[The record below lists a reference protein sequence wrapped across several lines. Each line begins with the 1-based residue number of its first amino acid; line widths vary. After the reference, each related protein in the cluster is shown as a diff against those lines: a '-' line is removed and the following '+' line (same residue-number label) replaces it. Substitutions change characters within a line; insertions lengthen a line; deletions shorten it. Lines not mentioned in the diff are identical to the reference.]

1 MTNLLLKAQELD
13 QSDALKAARERFYL
27 PQGKIY
33 LDGNS
38 LGALPKHVSAR
49 VQDAIVR
56 QWGED
61 LIGSWNTN
69 HWIDLP
75 TRVGAQLAALIGANP
90 DEVVACDSTSI
101 NVFKVLLAAL
111 KLRPERHVI
120 VSDIDNF
127 PTDLYIAQGIN
138 ELLDNKY
145 ELRFVKREQLGTA
158 LTEDVAVLLLTEV
171 DYRTGERLEMAALT
185 QRATAVGALTIWD
198 LAHSAGAF
206 PVALN
211 TCQADFAIGCG
222 YKYLNGGPG
231 APAFLFVAKKHQ
243 EAALPALAGWMGH
256 AQPFAFTP
264 EYAPAKGI
272 LRLTTGTPPVLALTA
287 LEAALE
293 LWQEFSI
300 AAARAKSL
308 SLSDLFIIAMQPL
321 EQYGFRCV
329 TPTEHAKRG
338 SQVSYTHEHGFEIMQ
353 ALIAAGVIGD
363 FRAPNIVRFG
373 FAALYNSHTDV
384 IEAVNRLEEIM
395 QQQTWQKPE
404 FAIRSKVT

>member
-1 MTNLLLKAQELD
+1 MINLSIAQNLD
-13 QSDALKAARERFYL
+13 QNDPLKAARERFYL
-27 PQGKIY
+27 PPNKIY
-33 LDGNS
+33 FDGNS
-38 LGALPKHVSAR
+38 LGALPKHVPAR
-49 VQDAIVR
+49 VEEAITR

-61 LIGSWNTN
+61 LIQSWNTN

-75 TRVGAQLAALIGANP
+75 TRVGKQLSALIGANP

-145 ELRFVKREQLGTA
+145 ELRFVKRADLETA
-158 LTEDVAVLLLTEV
+158 ITKDVAVLLLTEV
-171 DYRTGERLEMAALT
+171 DYRTGERLDMAALT

-243 EAALPALAGWMGH
+243 EAALPALSGWMGH

-264 EYAPAKGI
+264 EYAPANGI

-293 LWQEFSI
+293 LWQEFGI
-300 AAARAKSL
+300 EAARVKSL
-308 SLSDLFIIAMQPL
+308 SLTDLFIKAMQPL
-321 EQYGFRCV
+321 EQQYGFTCV
-329 TPTEHAKRG
+329 TPLEHAKRG
-338 SQVSYTHEHGFEIMQ
+338 SQVSYTHQHGFEIMQ
-353 ALIAAGVIGD
+353 ALITAGVIGD

-373 FAALYNSHTDV
+373 FAPLYNSHTD
-384 IEAVNRLEEIM
+384 IFEAVGRLEQIM
-395 QQQTWQKPE
+395 QYSSWQKPE
-404 FAIRSKVT
+404 FAARGKVT

>member
-1 MTNLLLKAQELD
+1 
-13 QSDALKAARERFYL
+13 
-27 PQGKIY
+27 
-33 LDGNS
+33 S

-49 VQDAIVR
+49 VQDAITR

-61 LIGSWNTN
+61 LIQSWNTN

-75 TRVGAQLAALIGANP
+75 TRVGTQLATLIGANP

-111 KLRPERHVI
+111 KLRPDRHVI

-138 ELLDNKY
+138 DLLDNKY
-145 ELRFVKREQLGTA
+145 ELRFVKRADLETA
-158 LTEDVAVLLLTEV
+158 LTEDVAVLLLTEI
-171 DYRTGERLEMAALT
+171 DYRTGERLDMAALT
-185 QRATAVGALTIWD
+185 QQAHAVGALTIWD

-243 EAALPALAGWMGH
+243 ETALPALAGWMGH

-264 EYAPAKGI
+264 EYAPANGI

-300 AAARAKSL
+300 VEARAKSL
-308 SLSDLFIIAMQPL
+308 SLTDLFIEAMQPL
-321 EQYGFRCV
+321 EQYDFSCV
-329 TPTEHAKRG
+329 TPQEHTKRG
-338 SQVSYTHEHGFEIMQ
+338 SQVSYTHQHGFEIMQ

-373 FAALYNSHTDV
+373 FAALYNSHTDI
-384 IEAVNRLEEIM
+384 IEAVRRLEDIM
-395 QQQTWQKPE
+395 QHNTWQKPE
-404 FAIRSKVT
+404 FAMRGKVT